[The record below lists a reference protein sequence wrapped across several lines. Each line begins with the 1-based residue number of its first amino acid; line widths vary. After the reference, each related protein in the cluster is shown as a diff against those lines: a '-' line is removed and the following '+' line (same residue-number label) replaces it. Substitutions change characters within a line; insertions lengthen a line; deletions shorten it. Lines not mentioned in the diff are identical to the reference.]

1 MSSKRFE
8 RHNIAK
14 LAGYVPGEQPFDA
27 PVTKLNTNESPYPT
41 SPKVQDAIANFAIEG
56 LRRYP
61 QPTADRFRAT
71 AASVHQVARE
81 NVIATR
87 GGDELLRLLLTT
99 FVDPGAC
106 VGMTDPTYSLYPI
119 LTAIQDALVT
129 SIPLEADW
137 SLPHDFSSVITAH
150 QCQLT
155 FIVNPHAP
163 SGRLIDQETLRMLA
177 SEIDGILV
185 IDEAYVDFVSD
196 EAHDLTQ
203 LAVNSDNIVL
213 LRTLSKGYGL
223 AGLRVGYGIGP
234 EHLIEPMLHKTRDSY
249 NLDAI
254 SQQLAEVALADQAYA
269 KSVWE
274 RVRLSRTDL
283 CRDLQALGLQVFA
296 SESNFL
302 LATVPPECPLSAKAL
317 YEGLK
322 ARHILVRYFSHDR
335 LQDKLRIT
343 VGTDQENAHLRH
355 HLAALMQKEA
365 VSTPT

>member
-1 MSSKRFE
+1 MNSKRFE
-8 RHNIAK
+8 RRNIAK
-14 LAGYVPGEQPFDA
+14 LAGYVPGEQPSDT
-27 PVTKLNTNESPYPT
+27 PVIKLNTNESPYPA
-41 SPKVQDAIANFAIEG
+41 SPKVQDAIESFAVEA

-61 QPTADRFRAT
+61 QPTADRFRTT
-71 AASVHQVARE
+71 AAAVHQIARE

-119 LTAIQDALVT
+119 LTAIQDATVA

-137 SLPHDFSSVITAH
+137 TLPQDFSKLITAH

-163 SGRLIDQETLRMLA
+163 SGRLIDQETLRILA
-177 SEIDGILV
+177 QEIEGILV

-196 EAHDLTQ
+196 NAHDLTQ
-203 LAVNSDNIVL
+203 LAITSDNIVL

-234 EHLIEPMLHKTRDSY
+234 QHLIEPMLHKTRDSY

-274 RVRLSRTDL
+274 QVRLSRTGL

-302 LATVPPECPLSAKAL
+302 LATVPPECPLGAEAL

-322 ARHILVRYFSHDR
+322 ARNILVRYFSHDR

-343 VGTDQENAHLRH
+343 VGTDAENAQLRH
-355 HLAALMQKEA
+355 HLAALIEGGPPSPSA
-365 VSTPT
+365 

>member
-1 MSSKRFE
+1 MSNKHFE
-8 RHNIAK
+8 RQNIAK
-14 LAGYVPGEQPFDA
+14 LAGYVPGEQPIAA
-27 PVTKLNTNESPYPT
+27 PVIKLNTNESPYPT
-41 SPKVQDAIANFAIEG
+41 SPKVQDAIAKFSIES

-61 QPTADRFRAT
+61 QPTADRFRST
-71 AASVHQVARE
+71 AAAVHQVALE

-99 FVDPGAC
+99 FVDPGAS

-119 LTAIQDALVT
+119 LTAIQDATVA
-129 SIPLEADW
+129 SIPLMADW
-137 SLPHDFSSVITAH
+137 SLPQDFSTAINAH
-150 QCQLT
+150 HCQLT

-163 SGRLIDQETLRMLA
+163 SGRLIDQETLRILA

-203 LAVNSDNIVL
+203 LAVTSDNIVL

-234 EHLIEPMLHKTRDSY
+234 QHLIEPMLHKTRDSY

-254 SQQLAEVALADQAYA
+254 SQQLAEVALADQVYA

-274 RVRLSRTDL
+274 RVRLSRADL
-283 CRDLQALGLQVFA
+283 YRDLEELGLEVFA

-302 LATVPPECPLSAKAL
+302 LATVPPDCPLSAKAL
-317 YEGLK
+317 YEGLR
-322 ARHILVRYFSHDR
+322 ASHILVRYFSHDR

-343 VGTDQENAHLRH
+343 VGTPEENAQLRQR
-355 HLAALMQKEA
+355 LATLLQGASGS
-365 VSTPT
+365 VST